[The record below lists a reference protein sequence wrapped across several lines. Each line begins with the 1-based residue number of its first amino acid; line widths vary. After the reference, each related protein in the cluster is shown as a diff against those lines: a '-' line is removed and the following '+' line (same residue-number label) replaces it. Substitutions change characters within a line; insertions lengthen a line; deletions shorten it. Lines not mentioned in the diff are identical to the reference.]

1 MIQLTEQLRLNL
13 NSNLNMNLNLQ
24 WKLKLRLTSCSYL
37 CVMWEKQKGFRALR
51 TFPDCKP
58 FVFTTLTLDKVFLV
72 LRNERKTRQW
82 SSQKGGCHVGASCW
96 KSGKLICQLAQRNF
110 IKNLAKL

>member
-51 TFPDCKP
+51 TFPDCRTYHHSIWHMQNHFAEICKHFITTPSCNP
-58 FVFTTLTLDKVFLV
+58 FWQLLKMRRLHST
-72 LRNERKTRQW
+72 ERKH
-82 SSQKGGCHVGASCW
+82 KGILQNGQTADDM
-96 KSGKLICQLAQRNF
+96 
-110 IKNLAKL
+110 